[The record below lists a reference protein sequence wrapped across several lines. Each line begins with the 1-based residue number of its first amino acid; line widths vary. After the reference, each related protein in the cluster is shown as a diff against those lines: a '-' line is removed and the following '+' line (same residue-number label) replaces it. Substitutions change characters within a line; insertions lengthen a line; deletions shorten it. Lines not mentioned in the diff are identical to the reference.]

1 MRNGH
6 ALDIRKPRF
15 GEPLPATLAHHCGAV
30 MFGGPMCANDKDAF
44 ITAET
49 RWIGLA
55 LKEKRPFLGICLGAQ
70 MLANHLGGRV
80 GFHREEVVEAGYY
93 PLVTTRNAGPSGPFP
108 RHVYQ
113 WHKEGCELWRG
124 ARLLATSEGAFP
136 NQAFACGA
144 AVGLQFH
151 PEITYAQIH
160 RWTGRNLRRLE
171 VKGARPQHEHIAG
184 HIAHGAE
191 VRAWLDRFLASWMR
205 AELTFA

>member
-1 MRNGH
+1 
-6 ALDIRKPRF
+6 
-15 GEPLPATLAHHCGAV
+15 
-30 MFGGPMCANDKDAF
+30 
-44 ITAET
+44 
-49 RWIGLA
+49 
-55 LKEKRPFLGICLGAQ
+55 
-70 MLANHLGGRV
+70 MLTNHLGGRV

-93 PLVTTRNAGPSGPFP
+93 PLVTTRGAGPGGPFP

-144 AVGLQFH
+144 AIGLQFH

-171 VKGARPQHEHIAG
+171 VKGARPQHQHIAG
-184 HIAHGAE
+184 HIAHGGD
-191 VRAWLDRFLASWMR
+191 VRAWLDRFLACWVR
-205 AELTFA
+205 AKLTFA

>member
-1 MRNGH
+1 
-6 ALDIRKPRF
+6 
-15 GEPLPATLAHHCGAV
+15 
-30 MFGGPMCANDKDAF
+30 MFGGPMSANDKEAF

-49 RWIGLA
+49 QWICVA

-70 MLANHLGGRV
+70 MLTNHLGGRV
-80 GFHREEVVEAGYY
+80 EFHREEVVEAGYY
-93 PLVTTRNAGPSGPFP
+93 PLVTTRGAGRSGPFP

-124 ARLLATSEGAFP
+124 ARLLANSEGAFP
-136 NQAFACGA
+136 NQAFACDA
-144 AVGLQFH
+144 AIGLQFH

-171 VKGARPQHEHIAG
+171 VKGARPRHEHIAG
-184 HIAHGAE
+184 HIAHGGD
-191 VRAWLDRFLASWMR
+191 VRAWLDRFLASWVR